1 MENLLHMSFLP
12 INLATVKASATDI
25 AHQAGPCGV
34 GGGKGWKGNLKTDYV
49 NVVRKG
55 DYAKVDKQ
63 RTLHIKRDPAVWVA
77 EKAGKGI

>member
-34 GGGKGWKGNLKTDYV
+34 GGGKGWKGNLKTDFV

-55 DYAKVDKQ
+55 DYAKVDK
-63 RTLHIKRDPAVWVA
+63 V
-77 EKAGKGI
+77 GKGKGCKWICEMDYAMQ